1 MQLFLFQTLEQMILF
16 KTMPFQK
23 GLLTSSEESRLP
35 CFDKNGLAAKKI
47 YLYNVNVYILSAI
60 KNATCNFYKFY

>member
-1 MQLFLFQTLEQMILF
+1 
-16 KTMPFQK
+16 MPLQK

-35 CFDKNGLAAKKI
+35 CFDKRGSPAKKI